1 MTDDVLDVT
10 WRQVTRWRSRR
21 QLLTGGRGRSN
32 ADVVEVARRIG
43 GLHSQV
49 PSCGVQMAAVRGATP
64 ASVDEALRDRT
75 LVRTWSVRG
84 TLHLLPADE
93 LGTWWG
99 ALTAREGRRRFPP
112 SWERAHGVTPAQLH
126 AITDAVGAVL
136 GAEPLGR
143 TELADRIQA
152 HLGDPSL
159 NGALSTSWGLLLK
172 PAAARGLLC
181 FGPTD
186 GTRSTFVSPTA
197 WLGRTVPHVDAAEA
211 DRALLL
217 RFLGAN
223 GPATLA
229 DVAHWWGEQPA
240 PARARLRANADAL
253 VDVRVEGEDGFVV
266 AAEDAEELAG
276 TDGGADAGDP
286 PLLLP
291 GFDVWTIAPRSHRRH
306 AVPEGTEKHVS
317 RTAGWISPVLVD
329 DGRIVA
335 TWEHEVRGGT
345 LTVTLSPLGD
355 GPLPD
360 VGDAARE
367 WAATLGTGDVVIGT
381 GPPLA

>member
-1 MTDDVLDVT
+1 MPDVLDVT
-10 WRQVTRWRSRR
+10 WRQVTRWRARR
-21 QLLTGGRGRSN
+21 QLLTGRRGRKK

-49 PSCGVQMAAVRGATP
+49 PSCGVQMAAVRGAAP
-64 ASVDEALRDRT
+64 ASVEEALRDRT

-93 LGTWWG
+93 LGTWWS

-112 SWERAHGVTPAQLH
+112 SWEHAHGVTPAQLH
-126 AITDAVGAVL
+126 AITDAVGEVL
-136 GAEPLGR
+136 GSEPLGR
-143 TELADRIQA
+143 TELAERIQA
-152 HLGDPSL
+152 HLGDPSVTE
-159 NGALSTSWGLLLK
+159 ALSTSWGLLLK

-181 FGPTD
+181 FGPND
-186 GTRSTFVSPTA
+186 GTRSTFVSPTG
-197 WLGRTVPHVDAAEA
+197 WLGRDVPHVGAEEA

-253 VDVRVEGEDGFVV
+253 VEVRVEGEKGFVV
-266 AAEDAEELAG
+266 AADDADEL
-276 TDGGADAGDP
+276 TRVGGGPDAGDP

-291 GFDVWTIAPRSHRRH
+291 GFDVWTIAPRSHRRR
-306 AVPEGTEKHVS
+306 ALPAGMEKHVS

-335 TWEHEVRGGT
+335 TWEHELRGDT
-345 LTVTLSPLGD
+345 LTITLSPLGS
-355 GPLPD
+355 GPLPAVD
-360 VGDAARE
+360 DTAAA
-367 WAATLGTGDVVIGT
+367 WAATLGAGDVTITT
-381 GPPLA
+381 GPSLA